1 MSDNPRGRGRGRG
14 RGDQGSGR
22 GDHGGGGGGR
32 GRGDIDLAFR
42 ERGGGGSRGGSR
54 GDRGDSQGYRGRGGD
69 RGGRGEFRGDYRG
82 RGRGDSGGRGDFRGG
97 RGGGGFRGGGN
108 QGPRIFN
115 EGKSIPAPDSKV
127 EKVENDTS
135 KALVGEKKTALYPS
149 RPGYGTLGKPV
160 TLYANYMPFTAVGK
174 PVFRYHVAVG
184 KDQGREIPTKKA
196 RQIVRLLLEEHF
208 TKDIKNIATDYRSTL
223 ISSIDLKL
231 SSDKK
236 FDVRYKG
243 ENEFDYL
250 DEPKVYSVTVGPT
263 GTLDPTDLINYLSS
277 SSIKGPLMQQEQI
290 LAAMNI
296 IMGHQPKTDRS
307 VVTLS
312 GNKHYSF
319 DPATAERMSLG
330 GGLEA
335 LRGYFI
341 SVRAATARV
350 LLNVQVKYLACYQ
363 EGPLPM
369 VLGEYMRTNS
379 RNPYR
384 LESFLKRMRIRA
396 THLVR
401 KTSSG
406 KPRPPPS
413 KSITGLASPSDGRSG
428 TNPPK
433 VASHG
438 AGPFDVQFFL
448 EAPGSKPPAAQAA
461 QPAEGKGKKGKKPAK
476 AGPAPAGQY
485 ISVGDYFKREYKRDL
500 DPKLPVINVG
510 NRQFPMYLP
519 MDVCEVEP
527 GQPVGTKLSP
537 NQTSDMLKFAVMG
550 RKPAQNAE
558 SIVTKGAG
566 MLGLGEPLSATL
578 AAFGVRVDNNLITV
592 QGRVLMP
599 PKIIYAKQKEILT
612 TAGSWNMKAIQ
623 FSKAVSLKNWT
634 YLYLTTDRA
643 RTYWQS
649 GAQMMESLQKF
660 TSVLRSMGIDA
671 ELPKEGQ
678 RLVLNGRNDAEVI
691 EKAVRELQGRYKPS
705 MVLGVFHGK
714 DTTLYNTVKQV
725 CDVRCGVRNVNV
737 QAEKLAQG
745 QDQYCANVGL
755 KINLK
760 LGGGNQ
766 TLRSSDL
773 GLFGNG
779 KTMLVGIDVTH
790 PSPGSVGNAPSV
802 AAIVASVDS
811 ALAQW
816 PAEVRIQEKRQ
827 EMVQDLDVLM
837 QSRLKLW
844 AKFNK
849 NKYPE
854 NIVVYRDGVSEG
866 QYDLVIEKE
875 LPLLKRACEA
885 VYPASETKRGFP
897 KMSIIIVGKRH
908 NTRFYP
914 TTDADADRSANPMP
928 GTVVD
933 RGISE
938 SKHWD
943 FFLQAHS
950 ALQGTARP
958 AHYFTVW
965 DEIFCPQNPGGAG
978 ARGAADVLQDLTH
991 KMCYLFGRAT
1001 KAVSVCPPA
1010 YYADLVCTRARC
1022 YLSDLFDPSMAST
1035 PAASVAGTEGR
1046 GQPDF
1051 ENAVLHPNVKDTM
1064 FYI

>member
-1 MSDNPRGRGRGRG
+1 MSDNQRDRGRG
-14 RGDQGSGR
+14 RGDQGYGR
-22 GDHGGGGGGR
+22 GDRRGGSGGGR
-32 GRGDIDLAFR
+32 GRGDMDLTFR
-42 ERGGGGSRGGSR
+42 KYRGGSR
-54 GDRGDSQGYRGRGGD
+54 GDLQGYRGGG
-69 RGGRGEFRGDYRG
+69 GEQAGRGEFRGDYRG
-82 RGRGDSGGRGDFRGG
+82 RGRGDYGDLRGG
-97 RGGGGFRGGGN
+97 RGGFRGGGN
-108 QGPRIFN
+108 HGLRIFN
-115 EGKSIPAPDSKV
+115 EGKSIPAPDPQV
-127 EKVENDTS
+127 EKVENDTT
-135 KALVGEKKTALYPS
+135 KALVGHKKTALYPN

-160 TLYANYMPFTAVGK
+160 TLYANYMPFKAVGK

-184 KDQGREIPTKKA
+184 KEQGRKVPTKKA

-208 TKDIKNIATDYRSTL
+208 AKDIKNIATDYRSTL
-223 ISSIDLKL
+223 ISCIDLGL
-231 SSDKK
+231 PGDKK
-236 FDVRYKG
+236 YDVRYKG
-243 ENEFDYL
+243 ENELDYL
-250 DEPKVYSVTVGPT
+250 DEPEVYSVTVGPT
-263 GTLDPTDLINYLSS
+263 GTLDPTDLINYVSS
-277 SSIKGPLMQQEQI
+277 SSVNGPLMQQDQI

-296 IMGHQPKTDRS
+296 IIGHQPKTDRS
-307 VVTLS
+307 VVTLG

-319 DPATAERMSLG
+319 DAATAERMSLG

-335 LRGYFI
+335 LRGFFI

-363 EGPLPM
+363 KGPLPM
-369 VLGEYMRTNS
+369 VLREYTRTNS

-384 LESFLKRMRIRA
+384 LESFLKRMRVRT
-396 THLVR
+396 THIVR

-406 KPRPPPS
+406 KPRPPQI

-433 VASHG
+433 VARH
-438 AGPFDVQFFL
+438 
-448 EAPGSKPPAAQAA
+448 AAQAA
-461 QPAEGKGKKGKKPAK
+461 QLAEGKGKKGKKPAK
-476 AGPAPAGQY
+476 TGPAPAGQY
-485 ISVGDYFKREYKRDL
+485 VSVGDYFKREYKRDL
-500 DPKLPVINVG
+500 DPNLPVINVG

-519 MDVCEVEP
+519 MDVCEIGP

-537 NQTSDMLKFAVMG
+537 DQTSDMLKFAVMR
-550 RKPAQNAE
+550 RKPAQNAQ
-558 SIVTKGAG
+558 SIVTNGVG
-566 MLGLGEPLSATL
+566 MLGLSEPLSATL
-578 AAFGVRVDNNLITV
+578 AAFGVRVDSNLITV
-592 QGRVLMP
+592 QGRVLVP
-599 PKIIYAKQKEILT
+599 PKILYAKQTEFST
-612 TAGSWNMKAIQ
+612 TAGSWNMKSIQ

-634 YLYLTTDRA
+634 YMYLTTDRA
-643 RTYWQS
+643 RTYWQN
-649 GAQMMESLQKF
+649 GGQMMGSLQKF

-678 RLVLNGRNDAEVI
+678 RLALNGRNDAEVI
-691 EKAVRELQGRYKPS
+691 EKSVRELQGRYKPS
-705 MVLGVFHGK
+705 MILGIFHTK

-725 CDVRCGVRNVNV
+725 CDVRCGVRNVNM

-766 TLRSSDL
+766 TLRNSDL

-790 PSPGSVGNAPSV
+790 PSPGSVGIAPSV

-816 PAEVRIQEKRQ
+816 PAEFRIQEKRQ
-827 EMVQDLDVLM
+827 EMVQDLDALM

-875 LPLLKRACEA
+875 LPLLKCACEA
-885 VYPASETKRGFP
+885 VYPVSDTKRGLP
-897 KMSIIIVGKRH
+897 AMSIIIVGKRH

-914 TTDADADRSANPMP
+914 TTDADADRSANQMP

-933 RGISE
+933 RGVSE

-958 AHYFTVW
+958 AHYFIVW
-965 DEIFCPQNPGGAG
+965 DEIFSPQHPGGSG
-978 ARGAADVLQDLTH
+978 ARGAADLLQDLTH
-991 KMCYLFGRAT
+991 KMCYLFSRAT

-1022 YLSDLFDPSMAST
+1022 YLSDLFDPSIAST

-1051 ENAVLHPNVKDTM
+1051 ENAIVHPHIKDTM

>member
-1 MSDNPRGRGRGRG
+1 MSDNPRDRGRI
-14 RGDQGSGR
+14 RGDQGYGR
-22 GDHGGGGGGR
+22 GDRRGGCGGGR
-32 GRGDIDLAFR
+32 GRGDMDLTFR
-42 ERGGGGSRGGSR
+42 ERRGGSR
-54 GDRGDSQGYRGRGGD
+54 GDPQGYRGRGGEQ
-69 RGGRGEFRGDYRG
+69 GGRGEFRGDYRG
-82 RGRGDSGGRGDFRGG
+82 RGCGDYGGRGDFRGG
-97 RGGGGFRGGGN
+97 RGGFRGGGN
-108 QGPRIFN
+108 HGLRIFN
-115 EGKSIPAPDSKV
+115 EGKSIPAPDPQV
-127 EKVENDTS
+127 EKVENDTT
-135 KALVGEKKTALYPS
+135 KALVGHKKTALYPN

-160 TLYANYMPFTAVGK
+160 TLYANYMPFTA
-174 PVFRYHVAVG
+174 
-184 KDQGREIPTKKA
+184 GREVPTMKA

-208 TKDIKNIATDYRSTL
+208 AKDIKNIATDYRSTL
-223 ISSIDLKL
+223 ISCIDLGL
-231 SSDKK
+231 SGDKK
-236 FDVRYKG
+236 YDVRYKG
-243 ENEFDYL
+243 ENELDYL

-263 GTLDPTDLINYLSS
+263 GTMDPIDLINYVSS
-277 SSIKGPLMQQEQI
+277 SSINGPLMQQDQI
-290 LAAMNI
+290 SAAMNI
-296 IMGHQPKTDRS
+296 IIGHQPKTDRS
-307 VVTLS
+307 VVTLG

-319 DPATAERMSLG
+319 DAATAERMSLG

-335 LRGYFI
+335 LRGFFI

-369 VLGEYMRTNS
+369 VLGEYTRTNS

-384 LESFLKRMRIRA
+384 LESFLKRMRVLT
-396 THLVR
+396 THIVR

-406 KPRPPPS
+406 KPRPPQI
-413 KSITGLASPSDGRSG
+413 KSITGLASPSDGRSV

-433 VASHG
+433 VVRHG
-438 AGPFDVQFFL
+438 SGPFDVQFFL
-448 EAPGSKPPAAQAA
+448 EAPGSKPPVAQAA

-476 AGPAPAGQY
+476 TGPAPAGQY
-485 ISVGDYFKREYKRDL
+485 VSVGDYFKRDYKRDL
-500 DPKLPVINVG
+500 DPNLPVINVG
-510 NRQFPMYLP
+510 NRQFPVYLP
-519 MDVCEVEP
+519 MDVCEVGP

-537 NQTSDMLKFAVMG
+537 DQTSDMLKFAVMG
-550 RKPAQNAE
+550 RKPAQNAQ
-558 SIVTKGAG
+558 SIVTNGVG

-578 AAFGVRVDNNLITV
+578 AAFGVRVDSNLITV
-592 QGRVLMP
+592 QGRVLVP
-599 PKIIYAKQKEILT
+599 PKILYAKQREIST
-612 TAGSWNMKAIQ
+612 TAGSWNMKSIQ

-634 YLYLTTDRA
+634 YMYLTTDRA
-643 RTYWQS
+643 RTYWQN
-649 GAQMMESLQKF
+649 GGQMMGSLQKF

-678 RLVLNGRNDAEVI
+678 RLALNGRNDAEVI
-691 EKAVRELQGRYKPS
+691 EKSVRELQGRYKPS
-705 MVLGVFHGK
+705 MILGIFHTK

-725 CDVRCGVRNVNV
+725 CDVRCGVRNVNM

-766 TLRSSDL
+766 TLRNSDL

-790 PSPGSVGNAPSV
+790 PSPGSVGIAPSV
-802 AAIVASVDS
+802 AGIVASVDS

-816 PAEVRIQEKRQ
+816 PAEVCIQEKRQ
-827 EMVQDLDVLM
+827 EMVQDLDALM

-875 LPLLKRACEA
+875 LPLLKCACEA
-885 VYPASETKRGFP
+885 VYPASDTKRGLP
-897 KMSIIIVGKRH
+897 AMSIIIVGKRH

-933 RGISE
+933 SGVSE

-965 DEIFCPQNPGGAG
+965 DVIFSPQHPGGSG
-978 ARGAADVLQDLTH
+978 ARGAADLLQDLTH
-991 KMCYLFGRAT
+991 KMCYLFGRAM

-1022 YLSDLFDPSMAST
+1022 YLSDVFDPSMAST

-1051 ENAVLHPNVKDTM
+1051 ENAIVHPHVKDTM

>member
-14 RGDQGSGR
+14 DQGYGR
-22 GDHGGGGGGR
+22 GDRGGGGGR
-32 GRGDIDLAFR
+32 GRGRGRGDMDLPFR
-42 ERGGGGSRGGSR
+42 EGRGGS
-54 GDRGDSQGYRGRGGD
+54 RGDSQGYRGRGGD
-69 RGGRGEFRGDYRG
+69 RGGRGEFRGDFRG
-82 RGRGDSGGRGDFRGG
+82 RGRGDFGGRGDFRGG
-97 RGGGGFRGGGN
+97 RGGFRGGGN

-115 EGKSIPAPDSKV
+115 EGKPIPAPDPLV
-127 EKVENDTS
+127 EKVENDTA
-135 KALVGEKKTALYPS
+135 KALVGHKKTALYPN
-149 RPGYGTLGKPV
+149 RPGYGTLGRPV

-184 KDQGREIPTKKA
+184 KEQGREVPTKKA

-208 TKDIKNIATDYRSTL
+208 AKDIKNIATDYRSTL
-223 ISSIDLKL
+223 ISCVDLGL
-231 SSDKK
+231 ASDKK
-236 FDVRYKG
+236 YDVRYKG

-250 DEPKVYSVTVGPT
+250 DEPKIYSVTVGPT

-277 SSIKGPLMQQEQI
+277 SNIDGSLMQQEQL

-319 DPATAERMSLG
+319 DAATAERMSLG

-335 LRGYFI
+335 LRGFFI

-350 LLNVQVKYLACYQ
+350 LLNVQVKYLACYR

-369 VLGEYMRTNS
+369 VLGDYMRTNS

-384 LESFLKRMRIRA
+384 LESFLKRMRVRA
-396 THLVR
+396 THIVR

-406 KPRPPPS
+406 KPRPPQI
-413 KSITGLASPSDGRSG
+413 KSIIGLASPTDGRSG

-433 VASHG
+433 VIRHG

-476 AGPAPAGQY
+476 AGPSPAGQY
-485 ISVGDYFKREYKRDL
+485 VSVGEYFKREYKRDL
-500 DPKLPVINVG
+500 DPSLPVINVG
-510 NRQFPMYLP
+510 NKQFPMYLP

-550 RKPAQNAE
+550 RKPAQNAQ
-558 SIVTKGAG
+558 SIVTKGVG
-566 MLGLGEPLSATL
+566 ILGLGEPLSATL
-578 AAFGVRVDNNLITV
+578 AAFGVRVDSNLITV
-592 QGRVLMP
+592 QGRVLVP
-599 PKIIYAKQKEILT
+599 PKILYAKQREVPT
-612 TAGSWNMKAIQ
+612 TAGSWNMRAIQ
-623 FSKAVSLKNWT
+623 FSKAASLKNWT
-634 YLYLTTDRA
+634 YMYLTTDRS
-643 RTYWQS
+643 RTYWQNDH
-649 GAQMMESLQKF
+649 QMMESLKKF
-660 TSVLRSMGIDA
+660 TSVLRNMGIDA

-678 RLVLNGRNDAEVI
+678 CLVLNGRNDAEVI
-691 EKAVRELQGRYKPS
+691 EKSVRELQGLYKPS
-705 MVLGVFHGK
+705 LILGVFPGK

-737 QAEKLAQG
+737 QAEKLADA

-766 TLRSSDL
+766 TLKNSDL

-779 KTMLVGIDVTH
+779 KTMLVGLDVTH
-790 PSPGSVGNAPSV
+790 PSPGSVGSAPSV

-827 EMVQDLDVLM
+827 EMIQDLDALM

-885 VYPASETKRGFP
+885 VYPASETKRGLP
-897 KMSIIIVGKRH
+897 AMSIIIVGKRH

-965 DEIFCPQNPGGAG
+965 DEIFSPST
-978 ARGAADVLQDLTH
+978 RV
-991 KMCYLFGRAT
+991 
-1001 KAVSVCPPA
+1001 AVGPEVQLMYSR
-1010 YYADLVCTRARC
+1010 T
-1022 YLSDLFDPSMAST
+1022 
-1035 PAASVAGTEGR
+1035 
-1046 GQPDF
+1046 
-1051 ENAVLHPNVKDTM
+1051 
-1064 FYI
+1064 